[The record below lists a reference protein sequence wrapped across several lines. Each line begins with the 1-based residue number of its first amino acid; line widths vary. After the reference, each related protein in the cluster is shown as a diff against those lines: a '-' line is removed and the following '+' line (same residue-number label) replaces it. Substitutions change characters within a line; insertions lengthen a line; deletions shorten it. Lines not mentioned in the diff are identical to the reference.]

1 MLHMD
6 IKFCTENVYIYLAVS
21 EEALEQLIREFGQLS
36 GEVINELRG
45 SMYVW
50 NGRNLPCSH
59 TYIPCISRE
68 IIKN

>member
-1 MLHMD
+1 MFHMD

-45 SMYVW
+45 SYVRVEW
-50 NGRNLPCSH
+50 
-59 TYIPCISRE
+59 T
-68 IIKN
+68 